1 MPLDADKIAEI
12 KNLPQVRTTMKDTAQ
27 AVVEGVAENHKAAAV
42 ADMPGGGSV
51 ADAEAKI
58 NELLAALR
66 AAGLMAT

>member
-1 MPLDADKIAEI
+1 
-12 KNLPQVRTTMKDTAQ
+12 
-27 AVVEGVAENHKAAAV
+27 
-42 ADMPGGGSV
+42 MPGGGSV